1 MKKMMTIAALITVM
15 FASLQVNAQRGY
27 ERDRRDNDRRDY
39 RDNRYDD
46 RRDRRDDYRDDR
58 RDDRRDFY
66 SDNRYVN
73 RAPER
78 RNYYYYPQANV
89 YFNPIAHNYYY
100 SRNGAWITVNTLPR
114 DIYLDQNYQEVYC
127 SDNEDIWAYN
137 RMHIDN
143 YRPATRP
150 IYAAQPARPRVAV
163 GIQFGMR
170 F

>member
-27 ERDRRDNDRRDY
+27 ERDRRGDDRHDFRDY
-39 RDNRYDD
+39 RDNRFYNG
-46 RRDRRDDYRDDR
+46 R
-58 RDDRRDFY
+58 DRRDFY
-66 SDNRYVN
+66 NDSRYVN

-127 SDNEDIWAYN
+127 NDNEDIWAYN
-137 RMHIDN
+137 RMHIDS
-143 YRPATRP
+143 YRLAPRP
-150 IYAAQPARPRVAV
+150 IYVAQPVRPRVAV
-163 GIQFGMR
+163 GINFGMR